1 VEAATI
7 TTGSSEYLRL
17 ARRAKWLSWASL
29 GYMALEGGVAIG
41 RTVVTLLLRTTNE
54 RPSSGI

>member
-7 TTGSSEYLRL
+7 TTGSSEYLRF